1 MSSQDTIAREADG
14 PRSTELGPLAGDL
27 ASASLVLAT
36 RFAAGATL
44 WCWSPATP
52 ADAEHVAVEFVHPV
66 IMGKRALPA
75 VALTD
80 VAPVDAVRQLGHPG
94 DVLLVLGSSHEAAL
108 VDVVRRAEAWGMTTL
123 WLGAGA
129 PPAAGAADHVLWWPG
144 DEDDA
149 VHGGRWT
156 LLYHLLWELTH
167 LCFEQPGLLRP
178 AADAG
183 RADGTTLAGGAD
195 LPDETVCVTC
205 RDEGRLGEVVSGDD
219 DHAQVR
225 TADGIEAVDTTLV
238 GERQPHDLV
247 LIHAGTAIAVVDPV
261 ADGTRP

>member
-1 MSSQDTIAREADG
+1 MRTQETIAPEAVEA
-14 PRSTELGPLAGDL
+14 RSPELGPLAGDL
-27 ASASLVLAT
+27 AAASLVLAT

-94 DVLLVLGSSHEAAL
+94 DVLLVLGPSDDAAL
-108 VDVVRRAEAWGMTTL
+108 RDVVRRAEAWGMTTL
-123 WLGAGA
+123 WLGAG
-129 PPAAGAADHVLWWPG
+129 PRPEAGAADHVLWWPG

-149 VHGGRWT
+149 VRGGRWT

-178 AADAG
+178 TEDADL
-183 RADGTTLAGGAD
+183 ADGSDLADGA
-195 LPDETVCVTC
+195 VCVTC
-205 RDEGRLGEVVSGDD
+205 RDEGRVGEVVSGAE
-219 DHAQVR
+219 DHARVR

-238 GERQPHDLV
+238 GELRPHDLV
-247 LIHAGTAIAVVDPV
+247 LIHAGTAIALIDAP
-261 ADGTRP
+261 AESGRP